1 MENAF
6 TRTISLIGEE
16 KLNKINNAHVAI
28 FGLGGVGGYVLESLA
43 RCGVGSFTLIDND
56 VFSVSNLNR
65 QVLSTYDVI
74 GKDKV
79 EIAKKRVL
87 SINPN
92 CKVNTLKCFV
102 LPGQHN
108 IDFSSFDY
116 VVDAIDTI
124 SGKLEIIERAKE
136 KNIPVISSMGTGNKL
151 DASKF
156 QITDIS
162 KTHTC
167 PLAKVMRKLLKE
179 RGIDSVKVLFSTE
192 LPITPKINIEDQRG
206 TKVTPGSIS
215 YVPAVAGLLISQE
228 VIKDLSSI

>member
-43 RCGVGSFTLIDND
+43 RCGVGAFTLIDND
-56 VFSVSNLNR
+56 IFSVSNLNR

-192 LPITPKINIEDQRG
+192 LPITPKINIEDKRG

>member
-16 KLNKINNAHVAI
+16 KLNKINNSHVAI
-28 FGLGGVGGYVLESLA
+28 FGLGGVGGYVLESLV
-43 RCGVGSFTLIDND
+43 RCGVGAFTLIDND
-56 VFSVSNLNR
+56 IFSVSNLNR

-228 VIKDLSSI
+228 VTKDLSSI